1 MAGVFRKTALE
12 RLSSPDQLDSMLKI
26 TSPMSWVG
34 IGAAGALAAAVVAW
48 AFMGSI
54 PNTVAAP
61 GVLVYSYNTNT
72 LFSPAYGTVKEIFVE
87 AGEIVEPETPV
98 MEICTPMGEV
108 LTITSDQRGIISGCL
123 VSYKQS
129 VTPNAELFRLSP
141 VTENDLSLVCY
152 VDQNTAKQLENG
164 MEASVYLS
172 AVDPDTYGHMKAEI
186 TNIDRYVSSESAMAE
201 LLGADGHLTEMLTQD
216 GPVAAV
222 TCELQ
227 ADDTTE
233 SGYYFSSARGTGV
246 VLVGGELATVQI
258 VTDENEPISLVFP
271 MFGGN

>member
-34 IGAAGALAAAVVAW
+34 IGAAAVLAAAVVAW
-48 AFMGSI
+48 SFMGSI

-98 MEICTPMGEV
+98 MEICNPMGEV
-108 LTITSDQRGIISGCL
+108 LTITSDQSGIISGCL
-123 VSYKQS
+123 VSDKQS

-172 AVDPDTYGHMKAEI
+172 AVDPGTYGHMKAEI

-201 LLGADGHLTEMLTQD
+201 LLGADGHLTEMLTQN

-233 SGYYFSSARGTGV
+233 SGYYFSSARGIGV

-258 VTDENEPISLVFP
+258 VTDESAPISLVFP